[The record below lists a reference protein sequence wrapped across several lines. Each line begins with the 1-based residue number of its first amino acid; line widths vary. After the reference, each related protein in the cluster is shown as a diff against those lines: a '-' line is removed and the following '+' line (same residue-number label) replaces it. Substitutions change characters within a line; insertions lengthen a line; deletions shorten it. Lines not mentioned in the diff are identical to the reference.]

1 MSQPLCLENLP
12 RTVELERDGDGR
24 PRLAYID
31 QRRLPGELAF
41 ERTGDWRVVVGAV
54 KSLAV
59 HRRRGCRGA
68 VDGQRRRRA
77 RRVARMRRGGAVLPG
92 GAGPRG

>member
-1 MSQPLCLENLP
+1 MRAGALCRLYALEWQRDEERMPHEPAPLLEKNLP

-41 ERTGDWRVVVGAV
+41 DRTGDWR
-54 KSLAV
+54 
-59 HRRRGCRGA
+59 R
-68 VDGQRRRRA
+68 
-77 RRVARMRRGGAVLPG
+77 
-92 GAGPRG
+92 